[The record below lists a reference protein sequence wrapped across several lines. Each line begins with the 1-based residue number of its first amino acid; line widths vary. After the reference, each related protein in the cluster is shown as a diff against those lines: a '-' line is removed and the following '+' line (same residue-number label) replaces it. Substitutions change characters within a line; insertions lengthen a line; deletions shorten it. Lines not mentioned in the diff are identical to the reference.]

1 MSEPANKKEKTL
13 HWEEEDVIWHGH
25 VELSINGA
33 KGNKGYQ
40 LWSLLFGRLG
50 KNGERES
57 NFIRPED
64 IDDAIE
70 ALRQAKV
77 LFANG
82 GPQQ

>member
-1 MSEPANKKEKTL
+1 MTEPVEKKKTL
-13 HWEEEDVIWHGH
+13 HWQEEDMICVGH

-64 IDDAIE
+64 IDSAIE
-70 ALRQAKV
+70 ALQMAKN

-82 GPQQ
+82 GPKV